1 MPKKPP
7 ERVLIQ
13 YTVDL
18 SEVPGRAK
26 IMLNELADSFQGV
39 STVCKNIAS
48 ECETEPIESAKQ
60 LARLDK
66 LLTKTK
72 IRVGDIEAILMGYI
86 KILADLVK
94 EANNPAAEEPA
105 AEEEPRAEKPAKKK
119 AKKKKKKT
127 TKKKTKKE
135 EK

>member
-1 MPKKPP
+1 MPKNPP

-26 IMLNELADSFQGV
+26 IMLNELADSFQGI

-86 KILADLVK
+86 KILAELVK
-94 EANNPAAEEPA
+94 EANNPTVQEPVV
-105 AEEEPRAEKPAKKK
+105 EEEPKAEKPAKKK
-119 AKKKKKKT
+119 AKKKKKT

>member
-1 MPKKPP
+1 MPKNPP

-26 IMLNELADSFQGV
+26 IMLNELADSFQGI

-48 ECETEPIESAKQ
+48 ECETEPIESAKE

-86 KILADLVK
+86 KILAELVK
-94 EANNPAAEEPA
+94 EANNPTFQEPVV
-105 AEEEPRAEKPAKKK
+105 EEEPKAEKPAKKK
-119 AKKKKKKT
+119 AKKKKKT